1 MNMKKSK
8 WFLKLD
14 ISNHCNLRCPHCTR
28 NFIKNEYKLNSKY
41 VSLKKIKRWIP
52 KAFILFN
59 TSKNVRF
66 TGALAEPT
74 LNPELIDIVNY
85 FLKLNCN
92 VSIDSNGSTNNE
104 DWWYKLGKTGV
115 FCDFSID
122 SLLPNNNLYRINSN
136 TEKVISNM
144 KAFIAGGGMATWKYI
159 PFKHNEDE
167 YENHKK
173 LAHQFGAKFAV
184 TQPSWFD
191 ANAEG
196 ETMVPSKYFPDSKKI
211 VNSNLTNNPEDYCMF
226 IGKDGSILEVS
237 PDGLIYPCCFAAKP
251 FFSVYAPFCNNE
263 ETKPLIRED
272 LMKSNIKYKYFVEDI
287 LPLIENQGG
296 IKTLSLN
303 FYKIADILNTDLF
316 KRTLNSSWE
325 SGNNFCTKMCR
336 SRDHILYKI

>member
-1 MNMKKSK
+1 MKKFG
-8 WFLKLD
+8 WVLKLD
-14 ISNHCNLRCPHCTR
+14 VTNYCNLKCPHCAR
-28 NFIKNEYKLNSKY
+28 NFIKNDYKLNTKH
-41 VSLKKIKRWIP
+41 VSLETIKKWLP
-52 KAFILFN
+52 KAFILFDTN
-59 TSKNVRF
+59 KTIRF
-66 TGALAEPT
+66 TGAVAEPT

-85 FLKLNCN
+85 FLKLKCN
-92 VSIDSNGSTNNE
+92 VFIDSNGSTSNE

-115 FCDFSID
+115 SCDFSID

-144 KAFIAGGGMATWKYI
+144 KAFIAGGGIATWKYI
-159 PFKHNEDE
+159 PWKHNEDE

-173 LAHQFGAKFAV
+173 LSHQLGAKFAV

-211 VNSNLTNNPEDYCMF
+211 VNSNITNNPEDYCF
-226 IGKDGSILEVS
+226 LTNKGILEIS
-237 PDGLIYPCCFAAKP
+237 PEGLIYPCCIVAKP

-272 LMKSNIKYKYFVEDI
+272 LMKSNIKYRYFVEDI

-303 FYKIADILNTDLF
+303 YNSIKDILNTDFF
-316 KRTLNSSWE
+316 KTTLVSSWE
-325 SGNNFCTKMCR
+325 SGNNFCTKKCM